1 VANWDVLIVRESRQ
15 INGMEEAEL
24 RRMLAAGELHLEDCL
39 RRAGEERWRRVSELK
54 SKSQKGSEQSTG
66 QDDAPAAEEVT
77 LADSPERPGVADSW
91 DEVDGRT
98 VALEPQTMA
107 VPEGVPVP
115 ATAGP
120 PAPPPVDAPEY
131 HSEHEEQV
139 SFSRKEQ
146 VEPLDMTPMV
156 DVVLLLLLFF
166 MVTASYSMQK
176 ILEIPKPDPEKKTA
190 ARQSRKDIAK
200 EYIIVELD
208 HRNNILVEDEP
219 LRSRSLNE
227 ALKTAATEGN
237 KNKLFL
243 IADGDS
249 FNGKT
254 VEIMDAA
261 NEVGLAT
268 PIMYSVR
275 TDE

>member
-1 VANWDVLIVRESRQ
+1 
-15 INGMEEAEL
+15 
-24 RRMLAAGELHLEDCL
+24 
-39 RRAGEERWRRVSELK
+39 VSELK
-54 SKSQKGSEQSTG
+54 SKSQKNPEPSAGPTA
-66 QDDAPAAEEVT
+66 APAIQEEETVAE
-77 LADSPERPGVADSW
+77 ASPPRSVSDSW
-91 DEVDGRT
+91 EEVDGRT
-98 VALEPQTMA
+98 IAVEPDTMP
-107 VPEGVPVP
+107 VPEGIPVP

-120 PAPPPVDAPEY
+120 PSPPPADSPEY

-139 SFSRKEQ
+139 TFSRKEE

-190 ARQSRKDIAK
+190 ARQSRQDIAK

-219 LRSRSLNE
+219 IRNRPLIE